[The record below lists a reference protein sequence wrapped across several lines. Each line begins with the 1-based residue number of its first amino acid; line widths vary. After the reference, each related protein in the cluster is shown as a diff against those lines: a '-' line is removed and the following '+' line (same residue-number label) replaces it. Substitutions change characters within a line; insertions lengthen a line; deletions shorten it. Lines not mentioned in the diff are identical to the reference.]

1 MTPIYTRLLTDWTV
15 SSCMSQSRIV
25 LGSPLKHQY
34 TVVSVRCGRVRGQQN
49 ASDAHPQHWCGAYI
63 SDETCQEARH
73 DFCPA
78 SAPDTLWLCSVL
90 LHVPP
95 TSTLGHLSHPHEA
108 AAVPSLACGN
118 NQLRLLL
125 HDQHTTTKIIRA
137 TWSGAGRSSST
148 HSSSF
153 C

>member
-15 SSCMSQSRIV
+15 SSCMSQSRTV

-73 DFCPA
+73 DFCPG

-108 AAVPSLACGN
+108 AAPSLACGN